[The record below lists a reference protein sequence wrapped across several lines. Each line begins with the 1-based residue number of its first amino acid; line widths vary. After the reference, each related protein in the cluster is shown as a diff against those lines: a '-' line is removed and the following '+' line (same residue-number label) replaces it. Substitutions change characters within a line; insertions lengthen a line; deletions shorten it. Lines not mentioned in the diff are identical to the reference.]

1 MRSKR
6 LPLTIAALSLTLFCA
21 GCNDDLKALARNV
34 PPMPATCVKPSPA
47 PYIKAGASWKS
58 GFFAYARAFRA
69 VNREKV
75 ECGLFA
81 DKVLGEVR
89 SGRR

>member
-1 MRSKR
+1 
-6 LPLTIAALSLTLFCA
+6 
-21 GCNDDLKALARNV
+21 
-34 PPMPATCVKPSPA
+34 MPATCVKPSPA
-47 PYIKAGASWKS
+47 PYIKAGASWKA

-75 ECGLFA
+75 ECSMFA